1 MFRLDGKT
9 ALVTGASMGIGEGI
23 ARRLAA
29 AGATVIVAARSTDRL
44 ENLVEE
50 LRGLGQAAHPLT
62 LDVSQAESLQE
73 QLADLPT
80 ELLPVQILV
89 NNAGVTADNLL
100 VRMSFEQWSHVID
113 TNLTGTFALS
123 RALLRGMLRSR
134 WGRIVNISSVVA
146 LMGNGGQTNYAASKA
161 GIIGFSKSLA
171 REIGSRNITVNVV
184 APG

>member
-1 MFRLDGKT
+1 M
-9 ALVTGASMGIGEGI
+9 
-23 ARRLAA
+23 AA

-62 LDVSQAESLQE
+62 LDVSQAESLRE

-100 VRMSFEQWSHVID
+100 ARMSLEQWSHVID

-123 RALLRGMLRSR
+123 RALYAGCCARG
-134 WGRIVNISSVVA
+134 G
-146 LMGNGGQTNYAASKA
+146 AAS
-161 GIIGFSKSLA
+161 STSL
-171 REIGSRNITVNVV
+171 RWWR
-184 APG
+184 